1 MKDAADPTDWK
12 GIAMTI
18 GPRRGKIGA
27 SGDLGALLLLVAA
40 CCSWAVSPAGGA
52 DLDEAE
58 ALLRSG
64 EYEQAARMAA
74 EAVDGLVWE
83 ERWIRLKVEAELATG
98 DDEAALASLET
109 GLRRFS
115 ISLPLLLKARE
126 VFRYAGRSDEIPA
139 VLDRIE
145 LLIRAYPDRYDTA
158 EGRVALGRFFLLRG
172 IDPKQVLDRFYDV
185 AIDRDPGLVDAYL
198 ASAELALEKQDDA
211 LAAETL
217 AKAPEEARDDPRY
230 HFLLARAF
238 SEGDRARSAEAIEAA
253 LGLNPN
259 HADSLLLRA
268 NHLIDAEA
276 YDQAE
281 AVLDRVL
288 EINPRD
294 PQAWAFRAV
303 IAHLTN
309 DPEGEAEARASA
321 LDRWEENPEVDH
333 ILGRELSQKYR
344 FAEGSAYQRR
354 ALELDPDYL
363 PAKVQLCTD
372 LLRLGAEEE
381 GWALADE
388 VFERDG
394 YNVLAY
400 NLVTLKGELDGYRT
414 LEGDGFLV
422 RMEPGEAELYG
433 DRVLELLGRARQTLR
448 ERYGA
453 IVEEPVVVEVFPSK
467 NDFAVRTF
475 GLPGADGFL
484 GVCFGRVITAISPA
498 AQGEDPSNWESV
510 LWHEYCH
517 SVTLARSRN
526 KMPRWLSEGI
536 SVFEE
541 GREDPS
547 WATRINPHY
556 REKLLADDLT
566 PLSGL
571 SGAFLAPE
579 SPLDVQFAYF
589 ESALAVEFLADLGGL
604 GAIRG
609 LLDDLGAGVPINE
622 ALPDR
627 FGRSLAELD
636 EGFFDFARSRALA
649 AAPGA
654 SWEEPDLPPDA
665 DTEALEA
672 WLEEHPGSVPG
683 WRRLGL
689 RLVDEERWR
698 RAEEALRTL
707 KDLDPDGVGPES
719 ADALLAAVFRRQDDP
734 EAEREALQSLVS
746 RDAGAGS
753 ALLRLIELDEEEE
766 DWPRLAEHCR
776 AMLAVNP
783 LIPAPHRGLARAAER
798 LGETGDAINAYQAL
812 ATLDPTDPAEIHFR
826 LAGLLRQE
834 GREDEAR
841 REVLRAL
848 EEAPRFREAHRL
860 LLELVEGEPVA
871 PF

>member
-1 MKDAADPTDWK
+1 
-12 GIAMTI
+12 MTI
-18 GPRRGKIGA
+18 GPRRGKIGRA
-27 SGDLGALLLLVAA
+27 GRPGTLIVLAAA
-40 CCSWAVSPAGGA
+40 CSCWGMVPAGAA

-64 EYEQAARMAA
+64 SYEEAARMAA
-74 EAVDGLVWE
+74 EAVGGFVWE
-83 ERWIRLKVEAELATG
+83 ERWIQLKAEAELATG
-98 DDEAALASLET
+98 ADEAALASLEV
-109 GLRRFS
+109 GLRRFPA
-115 ISLPLLLKARE
+115 SLPLLMMARD
-126 VFRYAGRSDEIPA
+126 VFRYTGRAGEVPA

-145 LLIRAYPDRYDTA
+145 RLIRTFPDRYDTA
-158 EGRVALGRFFLLRG
+158 GGRVALGRFFLLRG
-172 IDPKQVLDRFYDV
+172 IDPKQVLDRFFDV
-185 AIDRDPGLVDAYL
+185 AIDREPGLVDAYL
-198 ASAELALEKQDDA
+198 ASAELALEKRDDA

-217 AKAPEEARDDPRY
+217 ARAPEEAADDPRY
-230 HFLLARAF
+230 QFLLARAF

-276 YDQAE
+276 YEQAE
-281 AVLDRVL
+281 AVLGRVL
-288 EINPRD
+288 EINSRD
-294 PQAWAFRAV
+294 QQAWAFLAV

-354 ALELDPDYL
+354 ALERDPEYL
-363 PAKVQLCTD
+363 PAKIQLCTD

-381 GWALADE
+381 GWALANE

-422 RMEPGEAELYG
+422 RMDPDEAELYG
-433 DRVLELLGRARQTLR
+433 DRVLDLLGRARQTLR

-453 IVEEPVVVEVFPSK
+453 SVEEPVVVEVFPSK

-517 SVTLARSRN
+517 SVTLARSKN

-547 WATRINPHY
+547 WATRIDPHS

-589 ESALAVEFLADLGGL
+589 ESALAVEFLVGL
-604 GAIRG
+604 EGLEAIRG
-609 LLDDLGAGVPINE
+609 LLDDLGAGVPIND

-627 FGRSLAELD
+627 FGKSLEELD
-636 EGFFDFARSRALA
+636 EQFLDLARSKAEA

-654 SWEEPDLPPDA
+654 SWEVPELPPDA
-665 DTEALEA
+665 DVEALEA
-672 WLEEHPGSVPG
+672 WLEGHPGSIPG

-689 RLVDEERWR
+689 RLVDEERWE
-698 RAEEALRTL
+698 RAEEALTTL
-707 KDLDPDGVGPES
+707 KGLDPDGVGPES
-719 ADALLAAVFRRQDDP
+719 ADALLAAVFRERDDP

-766 DWPRLAEHCR
+766 DWPSLADHCR

-798 LGETGDAINAYQAL
+798 LGETGDAIDAYQAL

-826 LAGLLRQE
+826 LAGLLQQE
-834 GREDEAR
+834 GRADEAR
-841 REVLRAL
+841 REVLKAL

-860 LLELVEGEPVA
+860 LLELVEGEPA
-871 PF
+871 IPR